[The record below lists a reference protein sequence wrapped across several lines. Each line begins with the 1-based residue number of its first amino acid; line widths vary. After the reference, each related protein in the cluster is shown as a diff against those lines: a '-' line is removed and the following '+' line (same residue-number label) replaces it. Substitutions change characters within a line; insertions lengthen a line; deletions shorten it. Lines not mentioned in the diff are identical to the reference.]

1 MLAMVI
7 ASVNRSGSLY
17 CSASLCQLANNCIG
31 FSGGSAINDRFDA
44 SIVSHRETLTQIRI
58 GNSASFKYTFTVIIY
73 LHNALNKWNRD
84 NTIFDVII
92 AQSKHRLVY
101 TYNELQLIRKSSWE
115 QMCTSYLIEHFHLIE
130 IVKNKPLGNVIHFD
144 SRSIWSWLN
153 VWLFENI
160 IRYLWPATGSL
171 IIS

>member
-1 MLAMVI
+1 MVI

-92 AQSKHRLVY
+92 AIITQTCLYVQRITINPQKFLRTNVHVLLDR
-101 TYNELQLIRKSSWE
+101 TFSSHWNCQE
-115 QMCTSYLIEHFHLIE
+115 QTSGKCHSF
-130 IVKNKPLGNVIHFD
+130 
-144 SRSIWSWLN
+144 R
-153 VWLFENI
+153 
-160 IRYLWPATGSL
+160 
-171 IIS
+171 